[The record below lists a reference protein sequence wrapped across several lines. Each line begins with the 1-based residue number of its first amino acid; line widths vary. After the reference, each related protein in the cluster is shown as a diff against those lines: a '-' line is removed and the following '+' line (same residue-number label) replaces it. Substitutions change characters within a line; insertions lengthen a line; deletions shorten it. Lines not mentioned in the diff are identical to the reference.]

1 MDYNAIINQMKSLS
15 REDIV
20 TGMQSGSIPGWIG
33 LSRLQEMKSM
43 QDAGMQ
49 APPQTT
55 IAEERAVGMAGGGTV
70 PYKEDGYLP
79 KFMSNLLTV
88 DFDYWNSPLH
98 KYAMGLDSQV
108 RDAFSPADTWK
119 PEGPMYDPRSYQEE
133 PYDPLSSMK
142 PQQAPQQI
150 DIPMPPQE
158 PSPIDA
164 LSEQLQSIAGAPLP
178 TGGGYNTPD
187 LSNIEAMLPGAIDP
201 TEALNARRADAA
213 EQKDSAKW
221 QALLQ
226 FGSGLSGPGD
236 WSSNMA
242 EAGAGLNAV
251 YGERMSAYHQ
261 AMQDIAKEQLASQF
275 NNADIASRNAGVMSN
290 VANTELGYAGL
301 SQRDELARLEM
312 DNSNRNQA
320 RQDAI
325 EIAKLKEMAAR
336 RASAEKIASI
346 RSGGGGGMKPKDLAA
361 EARQLAATFV
371 DENAVYETDEE
382 RAIAMQ
388 KAYNRAYN
396 ILVNMYGPGSDEE
409 AIDIGDDY

>member
-1 MDYNAIINQMKSLS
+1 MDYNAVISQMKSMS

-20 TGMQSGSIPGWIG
+20 AGIQSGSIPGWMG

-49 APPQTT
+49 APPQTS
-55 IAEERAVGMAGGGTV
+55 IVEERAIGMAGGGSI

-79 KFMSNLLTV
+79 KFMSNLLTGS
-88 DFDYWNSPLH
+88 FDYWNSPLH

-119 PEGPMYDPRSYQEE
+119 PEGPMYDPVSYQEE

-150 DIPMPPQE
+150 DIPMPPEE
-158 PSPIDA
+158 PSPLDA
-164 LSEQLQSIAGAPLP
+164 LSQQLQAITGAPVP
-178 TGGGYNTPD
+178 AGGGYSSPD
-187 LSNIEAMLPGAIDP
+187 LSNIQAMLPGAIDP

-226 FGSGLSGPGD
+226 FGAGLSGPGD

-242 EAGAGLNAV
+242 EAGSGLNAV

-301 SQRDELARLEM
+301 DQRGELARLEM

-325 EIAKLKEMAAR
+325 EMAKLKEMSNRTATMER
-336 RASAEKIASI
+336 IAQI
-346 RSGGGGGMKPKDLAA
+346 RSSSPGKKASEALKMAQQEAKDLVGGIENYESP
-361 EARQLAATFV
+361 EARMA
-371 DENAVYETDEE
+371 E
-382 RAIAMQ
+382 
-388 KAYNRAYN
+388 YNR
-396 ILVNMYGPGSDEE
+396 ILSERVLYWENVFGTSEDTGVT
-409 AIDIGDDY
+409 DIGDDY